1 MVGRQIAADVSRTM
15 KLSKDKRD
23 RIILVVMLT
32 LAVSWG
38 LWQFVIN
45 TRSARL
51 KTQQVELVEQEGQ
64 LLQARDWIE
73 RAQTVEQ
80 EMTEALSALSR
91 AEDGLAGRTDPY
103 AWSYLLLD
111 QIRQMGPDLRNLDVA
126 GKPDIGPVRLLP
138 GFPYQ
143 ATTFTVVGL
152 GHYHD
157 FGRFVA
163 DFENEFPYFRV
174 ENIELTARS
183 SMSDS
188 EETLDQREMLNLKFD
203 IVALLEPASK

>member
-1 MVGRQIAADVSRTM
+1 M

-23 RIILVVMLT
+23 RLILVVMLT

-51 KTQQVELVEQEGQ
+51 KAQQEELSKQEDQ
-64 LLQARDWIE
+64 LVKAKDWIE
-73 RAQTVEQ
+73 RAQKVEQ
-80 EMTEALSALSR
+80 EMTDALAALSR
-91 AEDGLAGRTDPY
+91 IEVGLARRADPY

-111 QIRQMGPDLRNLDVA
+111 RIRQMSPELSNLDVA
-126 GKPDIGPVRLLP
+126 GKPGIGPVRLLP
-138 GFPYQ
+138 EFPYES
-143 ATTFTVVGL
+143 TTFTVVGR
-152 GHYHD
+152 GYYHD
-157 FGRFVA
+157 FGRFLA
-163 DFENEFPYFRV
+163 EFENEYPYFRV

-188 EETLDQREMLNLKFD
+188 PVTLDDREMLSLKFD
-203 IVALLEPASK
+203 IVALLEPRAN